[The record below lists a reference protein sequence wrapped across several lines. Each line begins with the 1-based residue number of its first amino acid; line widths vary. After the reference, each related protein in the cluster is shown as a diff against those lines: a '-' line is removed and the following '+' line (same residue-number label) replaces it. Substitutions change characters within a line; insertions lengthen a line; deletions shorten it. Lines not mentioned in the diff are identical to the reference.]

1 MPILYSIG
9 YPEALLSLT
18 PTASWSMTDEK
29 NYATL
34 VWKSDDIVK
43 PTEQQLQDEIN
54 RLTVEEPFISCKEQ
68 AKRLIAASDW
78 SVLPDVGISNVSE
91 FEAYRAQL
99 RALIKSPVENPTFP
113 TEPQPVWI

>member
-1 MPILYSIG
+1 MITISM
-9 YPEALLSLT
+9 ALASLR
-18 PTASWSMTDEK
+18 PGAEWVIHNNS
-29 NYATL
+29 YAELTWL
-34 VWKSDDIVK
+34 DSNQSQ
-43 PTEQQLQDEIN
+43 PTEEEVNAEIV
-54 RLTVEEPFISCKEQ
+54 RLTEQSPYDACKEE

-99 RALIKSPVENPTFP
+99 RALIKSPVANPTFP